1 MDLSTFYV
9 FQFIA
14 VIILIDVQSV
24 PCLVS
29 GDFFKLALEF
39 FNKIPIAFGN
49 FLASNITRASRLIL
63 YTSCSSP
70 GISYGSKDVVF
81 SDHNLGSRVLIP
93 IDWSWF
99 LGLCSGHR

>member
-39 FNKIPIAFGN
+39 FNKIDLLHCKMSLNPAFVCVMQIP
-49 FLASNITRASRLIL
+49 FLKYYSFENSTDE
-63 YTSCSSP
+63 
-70 GISYGSKDVVF
+70 K
-81 SDHNLGSRVLIP
+81 
-93 IDWSWF
+93 
-99 LGLCSGHR
+99 